1 MIAQLITENSIE
13 TQEDLIAKLSQ
24 AGFNVT
30 QATVSRDIRD
40 MKISKLPT
48 GHGTYKYT
56 MPRHEDHS
64 LGLRLNEALRGA
76 VKKVE
81 SAMNIVVVHTLP
93 GLAPAVASG
102 IDNMGISECLGCVAG
117 DDTIMIVFSDE
128 LTAAEFREEFRRY
141 THLS

>member
-1 MIAQLITENSIE
+1 MIAKLITENSIE
-13 TQEDLIAKLSQ
+13 TQEDLIAKLAD

-48 GHGTYKYT
+48 GRGTYKYT
-56 MPRHEDHS
+56 LPRHEEHS
-64 LGLRLNEALRGA
+64 LSLKFNEALRSA

-102 IDNMGISECLGCVAG
+102 IDGMGMVECLGCVAG
-117 DDTIMIVFSDE
+117 DDTIMIVFVDE
-128 LTAAEFREEFRRY
+128 LAASDFKEEFRRY
-141 THLS
+141 THL